1 MPPLDPAPRILLELE
16 EDLSPPQEPGFVR
29 LVRRRWVATYP
40 DGSRSAPFVY
50 DTVERKALDV
60 VVMAAH
66 YQEHGRR
73 HVYLR
78 SAVRPPLVMRGPKRL
93 PLSPAARQGW
103 LWELPAGLV
112 EPEEETETG
121 VLQAAQRELAEELGF
136 RVELDALRSLGPSTL
151 PAPGLV
157 GEQHIYFE
165 VEVNPERRMAPSLDG
180 SALEHGGEVI
190 AIDLDEALECCRR
203 GEIPDGKSE
212 LALRR
217 LRERLA

>member
-1 MPPLDPAPRILLELE
+1 MTFLAPLPNITLELE
-16 EDLSPPQEPGFVR
+16 QDLSPRDEGGFVR
-29 LVRRRWVATYP
+29 IVRQRLVARYP

-50 DTVERKALDV
+50 DAIERRALDV

-66 YQEHGRR
+66 YVASGRR

-78 SAVRPPLVMRGPKRL
+78 SAVRPPLLLRAAGRL
-93 PLSPAARQGW
+93 PIAPAAQHG

-112 EPEEETETG
+112 EPDEETPAG
-121 VLQAAQRELAEELGF
+121 VVEAARRELAEELGF
-136 RVELDALRSLGPSTL
+136 DVQSAELRGLGPSSF

-165 VEVNPERRMAPSLDG
+165 VEVNPARRNEPSLDG
-180 SALEHGGEVI
+180 SALEHGGEILAVP
-190 AIDLDEALECCRR
+190 LDEALESCAR
-203 GEIPDGKSE
+203 GELPDAKTE

-217 LRERLA
+217 LRDRFA